1 MDGGERK
8 EGFLMAKNWTF
19 INDDL
24 KAEVTV
30 FAVDLRAA
38 QTCLEIL
45 LRYYQRDEWRV
56 KEAS

>member
-1 MDGGERK
+1 
-8 EGFLMAKNWTF
+8 MAKKKWTF

-30 FAVDLRAA
+30 FAVDVRAA
-38 QTCLEIL
+38 QTCLELL